1 MVRSLRAEG
10 KSWVEVAEALR
21 QRFRV
26 NARVALRYAH
36 GWSQRQAADEWT
48 KRWPDELKTFK
59 MFSCWEMWPG
69 HTGNAPSFDNLSKL
83 AELYECAVSD
93 LLADLP
99 DFRHRD
105 TARGARTTARAVRK
119 PSAELVAPGDSAV
132 LTAASGLG
140 LADNFV
146 RLLLQYLGSLASSDR
161 DVFTT
166 MRDRDR
172 SFDELVQ
179 FLVGWAHTMQ
189 RRGLLRSLNW
199 AAATALIFQNIDQ
212 EEQERVAAV
221 LSNPSRVDAA
231 TIEHME
237 TVLVRSQ
244 RLDDT
249 LGPLAALDTVLAQ
262 RTLARMLARDCPA
275 ELRPRMLSLLSK
287 ASRHAGFL
295 AFDLNDFASAQYY
308 YEDARTLAHEAGD
321 VELGVFVLC
330 SMSYLATWQR
340 KPRMGIDHAV
350 AAGEWAKRTDSVRL
364 QAYATDMAAQ
374 AYAADG
380 QPELCLAALDAA
392 DTALATT
399 GGPQL
404 DYIYF
409 YDEGVH
415 TQMRCSC
422 YLELHEPQRAAAC
435 AQQSLKTFGQSH
447 IRNVAFVTVNL
458 AIARMQSHEIDEAAR
473 LPGDAG
479 EIAAGNSSARL
490 AKQVQQARADLR
502 PWQDTAAVSALDDRL
517 TSYGLV

>member
-1 MVRSLRAEG
+1 MVELRSHKQQREQMVRSLRAEG

-36 GWSQRQAADEWT
+36 GWSQRQAADEWN

-59 MFSCWEMWPG
+59 MFSCWEMWPSRTG
-69 HTGNAPSFDNLSKL
+69 HAPTFDNFSKL

-93 LLADLP
+93 LVADLP

-105 TARGARTTARAVRK
+105 TARGAPTPARTVRK
-119 PSAELVAPGDSAV
+119 PSAELVASGDSAV
-132 LTAASGLG
+132 LAAASGLG
-140 LADNFV
+140 LPDNFV
-146 RLLLQYLGSLASSDR
+146 TLLLQYLGSLAPSDR
-161 DVFTT
+161 DVLTT
-166 MRDRDR
+166 LRDRDR

-179 FLVGWAHTMQ
+179 FLIGWARTMR

-221 LSNPSRVDAA
+221 LSNPSRLDAA

-244 RLDDT
+244 RLDGT

-262 RTLARMLARDCPA
+262 RTLARMLARGCPA
-275 ELRPRMLSLLSK
+275 ALRPRMLSVVSK
-287 ASRHAGFL
+287 ASRHAGIL

-308 YEDARTLAHEAGD
+308 HEDARALAHEAGD

-330 SMSYLATWQR
+330 SMSYVATWQR

-350 AAGEWAKRTDSVRL
+350 AAGEWAKRTESVRL
-364 QAYATDMAAQ
+364 QAYAADMAAH

-392 DTALATT
+392 DAALTTT
-399 GGPQL
+399 GGTQP

-415 TQMRCSC
+415 NQMRCSC
-422 YLELHEPQRAAAC
+422 YLELHEPQRAAVC
-435 AQQSLKTFGQSH
+435 AQQSLKLLDQSYT
-447 IRNVAFVTVNL
+447 RNVAFVTMNL
-458 AIARMQSHEIDEAAR
+458 GIAHMQQTFSLRTRMFGVVALR
-473 LPGDAG
+473 LMQNSETSSVIMSLTCGDA
-479 EIAAGNSSARL
+479 NF
-490 AKQVQQARADLR
+490 
-502 PWQDTAAVSALDDRL
+502 
-517 TSYGLV
+517 